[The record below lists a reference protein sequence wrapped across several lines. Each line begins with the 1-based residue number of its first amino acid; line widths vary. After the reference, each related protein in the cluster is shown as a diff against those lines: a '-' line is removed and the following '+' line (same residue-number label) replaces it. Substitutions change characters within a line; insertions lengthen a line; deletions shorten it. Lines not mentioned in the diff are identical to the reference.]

1 MVEIFKRFTFE
12 AAHTLPQF
20 PSIHGHSYSVE
31 VRCAGPADGGYVMA
45 EDEFDSILSSVRG
58 KLDHRMLNELIE
70 VPTSENIAR
79 WLWTQLASRLPLS
92 EVRVWRESVGFGAIY
107 RGD

>member
-20 PSIHGHSYSVE
+20 PSVHGHSYSVE
-31 VRCAGPADGGYVMA
+31 VRCAGPAVDGYVMA
-45 EDEFDSILSSVRG
+45 EDVFEAILAAVRAQ
-58 KLDHRMLNELIE
+58 LDHRMLNEIIE

-79 WLWTQLASRLPLS
+79 WLWAQLAAQLPLS
-92 EVRVWRESVGFGAIY
+92 EIRVWRESVGFGAIY
-107 RGD
+107 RGQ